1 LRQATRSLLS
11 GGFVLMAGLV
21 LYGYFVTV
29 GALSRHV
36 IASLGALLLIATVH
50 GLAVRWLVLG
60 ERRLALKRLE
70 QKLESAEEQ
79 RGQDDAGALPEP
91 EPEEMTLASVGAQT
105 RRLLRILTIFAV
117 TIVLLWIWSDVT
129 PALAMLD
136 EIPVWKDENV
146 SLLGVLEALIVL
158 SLTWVATGNLPGL
171 LEVGVLRRF
180 NIDAPTRYAVTTI
193 TRYVILF
200 AGMMAGLAMLG
211 LRWSSLQW
219 LAAGFSVGLGF
230 GMQEIFANFISGLM
244 VLFERPIRV
253 GDIISIGTV
262 EGMVT
267 RIRTRATTIVDWD
280 HREVIVPNK
289 SFITE
294 RLTNWTLSDS
304 ITRIVIRVGVAYRN
318 DPRQAQRLLLE
329 IASVHPQVLS
339 DPAPQ
344 CFLTSFGDN
353 AQTFELRVCVAEI
366 AQRGPVTND
375 LQMRIAEVF
384 RENDIEIAFPQ
395 MDVWLRNAQATDVAP
410 APVAK
415 T

>member
-1 LRQATRSLLS
+1 
-11 GGFVLMAGLV
+11 
-21 LYGYFVTV
+21 
-29 GALSRHV
+29 
-36 IASLGALLLIATVH
+36 VH

-70 QKLESAEEQ
+70 EKLESVDPD
-79 RGQDDAGALPEP
+79 GDDALPEP
-91 EPEEMTLASVGAQT
+91 EPESITVAIVGEQT
-105 RRLLRILTIFAV
+105 RRLLRTLTILAV
-117 TIVLLWIWSDVT
+117 TLVLLWIWSDVT

-136 EIPVWKDENV
+136 DIPVWKDENV
-146 SLLGVLEALIVL
+146 SLLGVIEALIVL
-158 SLTWVATGNLPGL
+158 GLTWVGTGNLPGL

-180 NIDAPTRYAVTTI
+180 NIDAPTRYAVTSI
-193 TRYVILF
+193 TRYIIIF
-200 AGMMAGLAMLG
+200 AGTVAGLALLG

-244 VLFERPIRV
+244 VLFERPFRV
-253 GDIISIGTV
+253 GDVISIGTV
-262 EGMVT
+262 EGKVT

-304 ITRIVIRVGVAYRN
+304 ITRIVINVGIAYRN
-318 DPRQAQRLLLE
+318 DAREAQRLLLE
-329 IASVHPQVLS
+329 IALAHPLVLP

-344 CFLTSFGDN
+344 CFLRGFGDN
-353 AQTFELRVCVAEI
+353 AQSLELRVCVAEI
-366 AQRGPVTND
+366 GQRLQVSND

-395 MDVWLRNAQATDVAP
+395 MDIWLRNAPENDSTP
-410 APVAK
+410 APVA
-415 T
+415 TT